1 MTSRSSRQW
10 EWQSMRLVERM
21 LQSWRKIT
29 RKISVNWIMNDVG
42 LCKQAACRAVTHT
55 NTFQTHVRCCAVY
68 CAAHILLEYS
78 ICTKDK
84 SRRGRLSFAQREGGT
99 DRRRGVLPSFAFAAS
114 LFYGPAEIYSPLLLF
129 PSLLFFTRN
138 EWVYLHIHCGAM
150 ACKKTH
156 NKLKTPNMKAL
167 WVVSAFLLRH
177 LRLKRLPRASEGS
190 KGLDKAL
197 RWRWG
202 WWRFIISM
210 MERERKHQL
219 RDEKRATWTRESLLG
234 KEVPRDVNYGDGWFW
249 VEDTTGFF
257 AQQQQINKY
266 IYE

>member
-1 MTSRSSRQW
+1 MVKLSDFLRDLLTFQIQITNQAHKKQIYKCDHKSVASMTSKSSWRW
-10 EWQSMRLVERM
+10 EWQSMRLKHVERT

-29 RKISVNWIMNDVG
+29 RKISGNWIMNDVG
-42 LCKQAACRAVTHT
+42 LCRQAACRAVTHT
-55 NTFQTHVRCCAVY
+55 WIHSRHTYGAVY
-68 CAAHILLEYS
+68 SAAHILLEYS
-78 ICTKDK
+78 ICRKDK

-99 DRRRGVLPSFAFAAS
+99 DRRRGVLPSFASAAS

-129 PSLLFFTRN
+129 PPLLFFARN

-190 KGLDKAL
+190 KGLDKA
-197 RWRWG
+197 
-202 WWRFIISM
+202 S
-210 MERERKHQL
+210 
-219 RDEKRATWTRESLLG
+219 
-234 KEVPRDVNYGDGWFW
+234 
-249 VEDTTGFF
+249 FF
-257 AQQQQINKY
+257 F
-266 IYE
+266 IYEFNLNLRLNIQNIIAFV